1 MRLRPTLAALA
12 VLALASPLLPSAS
25 AADTSTGTDSLT
37 PVVTLPHTNRASST
51 AASAGTDIEFATIKG
66 VKYALAGSYQNGLQI
81 VDVSDPTHPT
91 TAAVYDCGISQ
102 GDVQVFTR
110 EVAGETRTFAGFTWD
125 DGYGNRASS
134 KCFAEAKA
142 LNGNKTPSFGTF
154 IADVTDVGLPGTSLT
169 ALKSKVKTVSYVP
182 FPKGS
187 HNHSIH
193 PSGNFLYNSNSDLI
207 TSVPGTAIE
216 IYDISN
222 FAAPKHLPDFALPP
236 VPTSLGSE
244 SHDIIFSA
252 DGKRAYSAALSQT
265 AIINTEDPAHPTLVS
280 TIVDPTINVVHQA
293 TPLTMTDPILGT
305 RDFLIIEDEFAGATG
320 TGQCPNGG
328 VHVYDITG
336 DLEVTPVKVGYWNID
351 EARVTTATLGT
362 CTAHV
367 FQVNPG
373 NKTMTI
379 AYYDGGV
386 RVVDLTGLVGVALGG
401 NGVGMKEVGF
411 RRFANSDTWAVKTN
425 EVAPD
430 GSFYLYGND
439 QNRGLDVYAFDPKKV
454 SAGTSPGVWMNATE
468 AATALLARTR
478 IDLTGYR
485 MRCLPGKVFGES
497 AAAPSAASALVASH
511 HA

>member
-12 VLALASPLLPSAS
+12 VLALASPLLPSAQ
-25 AADTSTGTDSLT
+25 AVAPEGTGTDSLV
-37 PVVTLPHTNRASST
+37 PVVNLPHKNKAAS
-51 AASAGTDIEFATIKG
+51 AKSAGTDIEFATIKG
-66 VKYALAGSYQNGLQI
+66 VKYALAGSYDNGLQI
-81 VDVSDPTHPT
+81 VDVSDPTRPR

-110 EVAGETRTFAGFTWD
+110 QVAGETRTFAGYTWD
-125 DGYGNRASS
+125 DGYSSRSS
-134 KCFAEAKA
+134 KCLTEAKRF
-142 LNGNKTPSFGTF
+142 NSGKTVTEGTF
-154 IADVTDVGLPGTSLT
+154 IADVTDVGGPGTLT
-169 ALKSKVKTVSYVP
+169 GKTPTVSYVP
-182 FPKGS
+182 FAKGS

-216 IYDISN
+216 IYDISS
-222 FAAPKHLPDFALPP
+222 FAAPKRLPDFPLPP

-244 SHDIIFSA
+244 SHDIVFSA

-265 AIINTEDPAHPTLVS
+265 AIIDTEDPAKPTLVT

-293 TPLTMTDPILGT
+293 TPLHMTDPLVGE
-305 RDFLIIEDEFAGATG
+305 RDFLLIEDEFAGATG

-328 VHVYDITG
+328 VHVYDVTG
-336 DLEVTPVKVGYWNID
+336 ELEAAPVKVGYWNID
-351 EARVTTATLGT
+351 EVRATTATLGT

-373 NKTMTI
+373 AKTMTI

-386 RVVDLTGLVGVALGG
+386 RVVDLSGLVGVALGG

-411 RRFANSDTWAVKTN
+411 RRFDDSDTWAVKTN
-425 EVAPD
+425 EVAAD
-430 GSFYLYGND
+430 GSFYLFGND
-439 QNRGLDVYAFDPKKV
+439 QNRGLDVYRFDPTKV
-454 SAGTSPGVWMNATE
+454 GAATSPGVWMGAAE
-468 AATALLARTR
+468 AATKLLARTR

-485 MRCLPGKVFGES
+485 MKCLPGKVFAP
-497 AAAPSAASALVASH
+497 AADALASLH
-511 HA
+511 H